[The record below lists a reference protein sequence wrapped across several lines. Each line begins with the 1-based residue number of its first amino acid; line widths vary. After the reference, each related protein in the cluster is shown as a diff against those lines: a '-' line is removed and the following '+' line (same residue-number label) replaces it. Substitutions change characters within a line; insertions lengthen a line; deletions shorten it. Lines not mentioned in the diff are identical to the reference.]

1 MDRRRF
7 LYIAASG
14 GLAATG
20 GAAFLAARAEAGR
33 AAAPAAPGPGARVR
47 AVAGAPVAS
56 AQAPARE
63 DAGAVMTNAV
73 GR

>member
-1 MDRRRF
+1 V
-7 LYIAASG
+7 LE
-14 GLAATG
+14 GLNEGDAVLFG
-20 GAAFLAARAEAGR
+20 
-33 AAAPAAPGPGARVR
+33 PAPGPGARVR